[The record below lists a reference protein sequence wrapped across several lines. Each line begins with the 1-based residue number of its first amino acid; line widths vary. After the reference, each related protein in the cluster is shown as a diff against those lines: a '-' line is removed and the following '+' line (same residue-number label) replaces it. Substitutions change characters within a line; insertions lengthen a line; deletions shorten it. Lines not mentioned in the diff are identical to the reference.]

1 MGAEVGRGASEVKTE
16 NSTFSLTLFL
26 PLLPGAFYSQVLG
39 SFCRVL
45 VCIEK
50 IESKQP
56 VFIAFVHTVNARA
69 LFRWNNVSQFKRRS
83 ELNSAHA

>member
-1 MGAEVGRGASEVKTE
+1 MGVEVGMGASEVKTE

-26 PLLPGAFYSQVLG
+26 PLLPGAFYSQVRG

-56 VFIAFVHTVNARA
+56 VFEC
-69 LFRWNNVSQFKRRS
+69 LC
-83 ELNSAHA
+83 AHC

>member
-1 MGAEVGRGASEVKTE
+1 MGAEVGRGTSEVKTE

-26 PLLPGAFYSQVLG
+26 PLLPGAFYSQVRG
-39 SFCRVL
+39 SFCRVF

-56 VFIAFVHTVNARA
+56 VFQC
-69 LFRWNNVSQFKRRS
+69 LC
-83 ELNSAHA
+83 AHC